1 MSFFLASAPVK
12 NNLQVK
18 PKIFTYKELKE
29 KVRIEKKKKKKVR
42 NQNIYWL
49 QMLLRMSTMARIPH
63 HPRFNCNQILPLLQ
77 EVCEEIL
84 ITCLVKPDCPLLL
97 MQS

>member
-29 KVRIEKKKKKKVR
+29 KVRIEKKKKKK
-42 NQNIYWL
+42 
-49 QMLLRMSTMARIPH
+49 
-63 HPRFNCNQILPLLQ
+63 
-77 EVCEEIL
+77 
-84 ITCLVKPDCPLLL
+84 K
-97 MQS
+97 